1 MSDPLSRPVR
11 AVAVLGGGT
20 AGYFT
25 ALALQRAFPA
35 MHVTLIES
43 STIPIIGVGEAT
55 TPAMLPFLHQQL
67 GLDLEAFHR
76 AVRPTWKLGIRF
88 DWGAPAPYAFCYPFG
103 PTNPN
108 EAVAHD
114 GDLGAQSL
122 VAQLMHADRGLLL
135 RTPEGTR
142 SLLPWL
148 KFAYHL
154 DNEPLVGFLQRTARD
169 RGVERIDAV
178 IRGYDLAPDGETL
191 RSVVL
196 DDGRR
201 LAFDLYVDATGFRAE
216 VLGGALQT
224 PFVRFDDTLFCDT
237 AVVAALPHG
246 GHIRPYTQAETMN
259 AGWCWRIPV
268 RHEDHRGY
276 VFSSRFLSADA
287 AEAEM
292 RAKNPGMGEAR
303 LVRFVSG
310 RRARFWRGNVV
321 AVGNAYGFVEPL
333 ESTAL
338 HMVIAEV
345 SYLLGTLEAAGD
357 GPPDGALADARV
369 GQHWDYLR
377 WFLGLHYKFNAR
389 LQTPFWQ
396 ACRADVDIS
405 GVRDLVEAYRAHG
418 PWVRDDPRPAYD
430 PRDPTFSLEGAMILL
445 LGQRVP
451 SPTPRA
457 RVAAA
462 PWRARVEA
470 QRALVAQA
478 LPVADCLAHLDERPA
493 LLRELL
499 DHPASWCRT
508 DGERYAG
515 SLRVSPKADVLPASA
530 RLTDLDPLFRAV

>member
-1 MSDPLSRPVR
+1 
-11 AVAVLGGGT
+11 VAL
-20 AGYFT
+20 
-25 ALALQRAFPA
+25 
-35 MHVTLIES
+35 
-43 STIPIIGVGEAT
+43 
-55 TPAMLPFLHQQL
+55 
-67 GLDLEAFHR
+67 
-76 AVRPTWKLGIRF
+76 
-88 DWGAPAPYAFCYPFG
+88 
-103 PTNPN
+103 
-108 EAVAHD
+108 D
-114 GDLGAQSL
+114 GDLGTQSL
-122 VAQLMHADRGLLL
+122 VAQLMHADRGHIL
-135 RTPEGTR
+135 RTPEGAL

-154 DNEPLVGFLQRTARD
+154 DNAPLVDFLQRTARA
-169 RGVERIDAV
+169 RGVEHIDAV

-191 RSVVL
+191 RAVAL

-201 LAFDLYVDATGFRAE
+201 LTFDLYVDATGFRAE
-216 VLGGALQT
+216 VLGGAQQT

-237 AVVAALPHG
+237 AVVASLPHG

-345 SYLLGTLEAAGD
+345 SYLIGTLAAAGD

-396 ACRADVDIS
+396 TCRAEVDVS
-405 GVRDLVEAYRAHG
+405 GVRDLLDEFRDRG
-418 PWVRDDPRPAYD
+418 PWVRDDSRPAYD
-430 PRDPTFSLEGAMILL
+430 PRDPTFSIEGAMILL

-451 SPTPRA
+451 SPPPRT
-457 RVAAA
+457 RVAEAS
-462 PWRARVEA
+462 WRARVDA
-470 QRALVAQA
+470 QRALVRQA
-478 LPVADCLAHLDERPA
+478 MPVADCLAHLDEHPA
-493 LLRELL
+493 LLRELVE
-499 DHPASWCRT
+499 HPGSWCRT
-508 DGERYAG
+508 GGERYEGTMQVAPQ
-515 SLRVSPKADVLPASA
+515 SDVWPKEVPLSA
-530 RLTDLDPLFRAV
+530 WDPLLRGA